1 MSGQPAQTK
10 TIRSQLLADMKDGAY
25 ASCERL
31 PRESVLAEKLGI
43 SRTQLRDI
51 LASLEREGFI
61 TRRHGVGTII
71 NRHVLNVQ
79 TRMDIE
85 VEFLDMIRQS
95 GHEPAVAF
103 VRYPFSFLA
112 LIDLLAILPS
122 LTMLNNSFKL
132 LRILLMAR
140 SLRVLRAFKAL
151 RYSRSVRL
159 LLNVFRSS
167 KDPLITVGTLAA
179 AYVVISALVI
189 FNVEPQ
195 SFDTFFDA
203 IYWAAV
209 TLTTVGYG
217 DIYPVTAVGRTIAVV
232 SSVFGVAIVALP
244 AGILTAG
251 YMNELRKER
260 QDQERD

>member
-1 MSGQPAQTK
+1 M
-10 TIRSQLLADMKDGAY
+10 
-25 ASCERL
+25 
-31 PRESVLAEKLGI
+31 
-43 SRTQLRDI
+43 
-51 LASLEREGFI
+51 
-61 TRRHGVGTII
+61 
-71 NRHVLNVQ
+71 
-79 TRMDIE
+79 
-85 VEFLDMIRQS
+85 
-95 GHEPAVAF
+95 
-103 VRYPFSFLA
+103 
-112 LIDLLAILPS
+112 
-122 LTMLNNSFKL
+122 
-132 LRILLMAR
+132 
-140 SLRVLRAFKAL
+140 
-151 RYSRSVRL
+151 

-251 YMNELRKER
+251 YMNELSKER
-260 QDQERD
+260 QDQGQD

>member
-1 MSGQPAQTK
+1 MRK
-10 TIRSQLLADMKDGAY
+10 
-25 ASCERL
+25 RL
-31 PRESVLAEKLGI
+31 YEI
-43 SRTQLRDI
+43 
-51 LASLEREGFI
+51 
-61 TRRHGVGTII
+61 
-71 NRHVLNVQ
+71 
-79 TRMDIE
+79 IE
-85 VEFLDMIRQS
+85 VADRGDRLSRIYDWVMMVCIVVSLIPLAFKGYHPRLLLVDKICVIVFIVDYLLRLLTADYKYHQLP
-95 GHEPAVAF
+95 PAVAF

-122 LTMLNNSFKL
+122 LS
-132 LRILLMAR
+132 
-140 SLRVLRAFKAL
+140 
-151 RYSRSVRL
+151 YSRSVRL

-251 YMNELRKER
+251 YMNELSRER
-260 QDQERD
+260 ENREQK

>member
-31 PRESVLAEKLGI
+31 PRESILAEKLGI

-103 VRYPFSFLA
+103 VRVSDGTA
-112 LIDLLAILPS
+112 DAQVAAQ
-122 LTMLNNSFKL
+122 
-132 LRILLMAR
+132 LRIPEDTPIIRIARLCTADGRPAIYCEDVVEKAKLQRPYTTEELRQPIFDFLQNVCGISSYLDLTDLRPVAADAALADVFQVPQGTPLLNMDEVDYDIEGAPVFA
-140 SLRVLRAFKAL
+140 SNEYFADGIFHHTVLRKKL
-151 RYSRSVRL
+151 
-159 LLNVFRSS
+159 
-167 KDPLITVGTLAA
+167 
-179 AYVVISALVI
+179 
-189 FNVEPQ
+189 
-195 SFDTFFDA
+195 
-203 IYWAAV
+203 
-209 TLTTVGYG
+209 
-217 DIYPVTAVGRTIAVV
+217 
-232 SSVFGVAIVALP
+232 
-244 AGILTAG
+244 
-251 YMNELRKER
+251 
-260 QDQERD
+260 

>member
-1 MSGQPAQTK
+1 
-10 TIRSQLLADMKDGAY
+10 
-25 ASCERL
+25 
-31 PRESVLAEKLGI
+31 
-43 SRTQLRDI
+43 
-51 LASLEREGFI
+51 
-61 TRRHGVGTII
+61 
-71 NRHVLNVQ
+71 
-79 TRMDIE
+79 
-85 VEFLDMIRQS
+85 
-95 GHEPAVAF
+95 
-103 VRYPFSFLA
+103 
-112 LIDLLAILPS
+112 
-122 LTMLNNSFKL
+122 MLNNSFKL

-151 RYSRSVRL
+151 RYSKSVRL
-159 LLNVFRSS
+159 LLNVFRNS
-167 KDPLITVGTLAA
+167 KDPLITVGTLAV

-251 YMNELRKER
+251 YMNELSRER
-260 QDQERD
+260 QDQEQE

>member
-1 MSGQPAQTK
+1 M
-10 TIRSQLLADMKDGAY
+10 R
-25 ASCERL
+25 ERL
-31 PRESVLAEKLGI
+31 YEIIEVADRGDRL
-43 SRTQLRDI
+43 SRIYDWVMMVCI
-51 LASLEREGFI
+51 VASLVPLAFKGYHPRLLLVDKVCVIVFI
-61 TRRHGVGTII
+61 VDYLLRLLTADYKYRH
-71 NRHVLNVQ
+71 LP
-79 TRMDIE
+79 
-85 VEFLDMIRQS
+85 
-95 GHEPAVAF
+95 PAVAF

-151 RYSRSVRL
+151 RYSKSVRL
-159 LLNVFRSS
+159 LLNVFRNS
-167 KDPLITVGTLAA
+167 KDPLITVGTLAV

-251 YMNELRKER
+251 YMNELSRER
-260 QDQERD
+260 QDREQE

>member
-1 MSGQPAQTK
+1 MRK
-10 TIRSQLLADMKDGAY
+10 
-25 ASCERL
+25 RL
-31 PRESVLAEKLGI
+31 YEI
-43 SRTQLRDI
+43 
-51 LASLEREGFI
+51 
-61 TRRHGVGTII
+61 
-71 NRHVLNVQ
+71 
-79 TRMDIE
+79 IE
-85 VEFLDMIRQS
+85 VADRGDRLSRIYDWVMMVCIVVSLIPLAFKGYHPRLLLVDKICVIVFIVDYLLRLLTADYKYHQLP
-95 GHEPAVAF
+95 PAVAF

-112 LIDLLAILPS
+112 LIDLLAILP
-122 LTMLNNSFKL
+122 
-132 LRILLMAR
+132 
-140 SLRVLRAFKAL
+140 AL

-251 YMNELRKER
+251 YMNELSRER
-260 QDQERD
+260 ENREQK